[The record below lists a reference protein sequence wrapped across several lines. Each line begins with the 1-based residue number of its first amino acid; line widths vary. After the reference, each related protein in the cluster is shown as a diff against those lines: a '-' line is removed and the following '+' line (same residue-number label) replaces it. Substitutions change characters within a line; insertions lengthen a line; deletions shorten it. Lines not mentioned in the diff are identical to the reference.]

1 MHCDQVPH
9 APAADVPAGWTVT
22 GTVSYLKL
30 FPSEQFLK
38 IPLFHMY
45 DHFPCMYVL
54 TYVYICTH
62 MHIVCGQ
69 KRVFIRLPVT
79 GDTRGGEPP
88 WGAGI
93 NPGTSGTAA
102 SINC

>member
-1 MHCDQVPH
+1 MVSCFLMVD

-38 IPLFHMY
+38 ISLFHMY
-45 DHFPCMYVL
+45 DHFSCMYVHM
-54 TYVYICTH
+54 YICTH

-69 KRVFIRLPVT
+69 KRVFIGLPVT

-93 NPGTSGTAA
+93 NPRTSGRAA
-102 SINC
+102 SVNC